1 MACGIRAIRYICRSF
16 PQGSPA
22 MDALQDHTIHFTG
35 LNNGLH
41 AFQFDLDNA
50 FFKAAADEELE
61 GGKAQ
66 AMVQLDKNPS
76 MLVADIRIT
85 GTVDVLCDHC
95 NAPLDYPVDG
105 HLREVFH
112 MNGRQNFEGDDQVIG
127 LDPDDHAINLSHSF
141 YECIRL
147 ALPIR
152 RVHSA
157 GQCDPIVDALL
168 ARQQQQDPNTGTDP
182 RWAALNAL
190 RAQR

>member
-1 MACGIRAIRYICRSF
+1 
-16 PQGSPA
+16 
-22 MDALQDHTIHFTG
+22 MDALQDHTINFSG
-35 LNNGLH
+35 LKDGLH
-41 AFQFDLDNA
+41 AFQFDLDSV

-61 GGKAQ
+61 GGTAR
-66 AMVQLDKNPS
+66 AAVQLDTTPT
-76 MLVADIRIT
+76 MLVASIRIT

-95 NAPLDYPVDG
+95 NAPLAYPVDAQ
-105 HLREVFH
+105 LREVFH
-112 MNGRQNFEGDDQVIG
+112 MNGRQSFDGDDEVIG

-152 RVHSA
+152 RVHPV
-157 GQCDPIVDALL
+157 GQCDPSVDAAL
-168 ARQQQQDPNTGTDP
+168 ARQHHQDTNTGTDP